1 MRKPAAPKV
10 SQIELKQ
17 IELNKLLVQYA
28 VTNIKN
34 PRIKQLQNEID
45 FFYFGL
51 KM

>member
-1 MRKPAAPKV
+1 MRKPAPPKV

-28 VTNIKN
+28 ITNIKN
-34 PRIKQLQNEID
+34 PRINKLKNEID

-51 KM
+51 KI

>member
-17 IELNKLLVQYA
+17 IELKRLLVQYA

-34 PRIKQLQNEID
+34 HRIKQLQNEID

-51 KM
+51 KI

>member
-1 MRKPAAPKV
+1 MKKQV

-17 IELNKLLVQYA
+17 IKLKRLLIQYP

-34 PRIKQLQNEID
+34 PRINKLQNEID

-51 KM
+51 KI